1 MTLLSDD
8 LGRTLATAAYDGVE
22 FPAAGLTTE
31 GGHDSAKHQ
40 GYGQRGADIETT
52 GPQPEAVR
60 CRAVMQNGLRGW
72 TGPELYPTQYQRLL
86 RALRGTPEGFL
97 THPTRGVM
105 TVHVDHFSE
114 VVSETSRRGV
124 VLELAFTEQRGESDL
139 LEMAPPVASALDDA
153 ATAAAAA
160 DATRP
165 TGARVSASLVEELAA
180 ARGFVESAGR
190 SLAQARARV
199 GSLLASIEARAA
211 DPAAAGASG
220 HAYRAA
226 LAATRAAVLR
236 YRAGALT
243 SSGRSHVVLEEASL
257 ARIASDPR
265 VFGDASRAAELARA
279 NVVLDPTRV
288 PAGTVLVIP

>member
-1 MTLLSDD
+1 MTLTDD
-8 LGRTLATAAYDGVE
+8 LGRTLSTAAYDGVE
-22 FPAAGLTTE
+22 FPASGLTTD

-72 TGPELYPTQYQRLL
+72 SGPALYPTQYQRLL
-86 RALRGTPEGFL
+86 RALRSTPEGFL

-124 VLELAFTEQRGESDL
+124 VLELSFTEQRGESDL
-139 LEMAPPVASALDDA
+139 LEMAPPAASALDDA
-153 ATAAAAA
+153 VTAAAAA
-160 DATRP
+160 DASKPAGVRAGT
-165 TGARVSASLVEELAA
+165 SLVEEVAA
-180 ARGFVESAGR
+180 ARAFVEGAGR
-190 SLAQARARV
+190 TLAQARARV
-199 GSLLASIEARAA
+199 GALLAAIDARAG
-211 DPAAAGASG
+211 DAAAQGVTA

-226 LAATRAAVLR
+226 LVATRAALLR
-236 YRAGALT
+236 YRNGALAT
-243 SSGRSHVVLEEASL
+243 SGRTHVVVEEASL
-257 ARIASDPR
+257 ARIAADPR

>member
-1 MTLLSDD
+1 MSLTDD
-8 LGRTLATAAYDGVE
+8 LGRTLSTAAYDGVE

-72 TGPELYPTQYQRLL
+72 SGPALYPTQYQRLL
-86 RALRGTPEGFL
+86 RALRSTPEGFL

-139 LEMAPPVASALDDA
+139 LEMAPPTASALDDA

-165 TGARVSASLVEELAA
+165 AAVTVRTSLTEEVAA
-180 ARGFVESAGR
+180 ARGFVEAAGR
-190 SLAQARARV
+190 TEAQARARV
-199 GSLLASIEARAA
+199 GALLAEVEARAA
-211 DPAAAGASG
+211 DPAAAASSA

-226 LAATRAAVLR
+226 LTATLSAVLR
-236 YRAGALT
+236 YRASALAA
-243 SSGRSHVVLEEASL
+243 SGRTHVVLEEASL

-279 NVVLDPTRV
+279 NVVLDPSRV
-288 PAGTVLVIP
+288 PVGTVLVIP